1 MTTKSN
7 KRDELVDELIR
18 WAEEDEESRS
28 VLVLADDE
36 SGTRLVYNGGGIN
49 LANVLANAMLQDKG
63 LRAVCASA
71 MLIYRNNKE
80 NDDDEE

>member
-1 MTTKSN
+1 MTKNS
-7 KRDELVDELIR
+7 KQDELAEALLM
-18 WAEEDEESRS
+18 WAEEDEDNRS

-63 LRAVCASA
+63 LCAVCASA
-71 MLIYRNNKE
+71 MLIYRNNKA
-80 NDDDEE
+80 NDDDKA